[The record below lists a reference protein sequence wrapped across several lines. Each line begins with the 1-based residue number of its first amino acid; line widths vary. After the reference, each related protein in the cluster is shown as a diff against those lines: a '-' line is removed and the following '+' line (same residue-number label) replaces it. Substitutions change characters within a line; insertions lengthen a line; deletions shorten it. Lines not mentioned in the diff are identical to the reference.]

1 MNALIGG
8 KRLRHGREARALL
21 GSGREAPDRDMSQSA
36 EAQKGWNPLRTL
48 YAWVM
53 RHAEGPNAWAV
64 LAALSFAESSF
75 FPMPPD
81 VLMIPM
87 ILANRRR
94 AFAIGAWTALWSVIG
109 GLLGYALGSLLY
121 NSVGKWLIEVYG
133 MGGDIASFQ
142 ATFVKCGPLIVLQGM
157 TPIPFKLITIASG
170 FAHLPLLLF
179 VTLSTITRT
188 FRFMAVATVLYAM
201 GDRARVF
208 VERFLPII
216 LLVLLVIVVGGFFV
230 ARTIFHGAA
239 GGFSVCNFH

>member
-1 MNALIGG
+1 MNVAIGS
-8 KRLRHGREARALL
+8 KRRGHGREARALL
-21 GSGREAPDRDMSQSA
+21 GSGREAPELIMSNGV
-36 EAQKGWNPLRTL
+36 EARVRWNPLRSL

-94 AFAIGAWTALWSVIG
+94 AFALGAWTALWSVIG

-133 MGGDIASFQ
+133 MGGDIAAFQ
-142 ATFVKCGPLIVLQGM
+142 HTFVKCGPLIVLQGM

-179 VTLSTITRT
+179 ITLSTITRS

-208 VERFLPII
+208 VEKYLPII
-216 LLVLLVIVVGGFFV
+216 LLVLLVIVVAGFFL
-230 ARTIFHGAA
+230 ARTVFSGAA
-239 GGFSVCNFH
+239 AGFSVCNFH